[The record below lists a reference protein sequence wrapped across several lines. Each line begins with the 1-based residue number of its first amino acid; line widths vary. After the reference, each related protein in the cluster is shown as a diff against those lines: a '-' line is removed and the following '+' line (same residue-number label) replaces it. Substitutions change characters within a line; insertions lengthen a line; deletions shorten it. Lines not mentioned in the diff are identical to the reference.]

1 MKTFYEW
8 IIEFKKDLPP
18 KGPIARFFIKRADVM
33 PQLKT
38 IDSYNDLLDIL
49 DPGCP
54 ERFAGFNFLS
64 GLFPIVRGNGYA
76 KGHNVWIE
84 YCEDTGHPVGSV
96 PGFCSTSSCP
106 ADGVG

>member
-8 IIEFKKDLPP
+8 ITEFEHSYPP
-18 KGPIARFFIKRADVM
+18 KGGIARLFIQRADAM

-38 IDSYNDLLDIL
+38 IDSFNDLLDIL

-54 ERFAGFNFLS
+54 ERFAGFNLLP
-64 GLFPIVRGNGYA
+64 GLFQAVRGNGYA

-84 YCEDTGHPVGSV
+84 YCEATGHPVGAV
-96 PGFCSTSSCP
+96 PGYTPVSS
-106 ADGVG
+106 